1 VTKKCTIQKEGQ
13 LVFRITLTQGLNRQ
27 IRRMCEYVGYQVKK
41 LERVNIMGISSD
53 GLKPGDWRNAS
64 GKEIQMIY
72 SATQF
77 SKSEND
83 PKAPKS
89 QVKKQNI
96 RNSKKSKSNLK
107 VKTKPPKFSV
117 NHRGPSSKRRK

>member
-1 VTKKCTIQKEGQ
+1 
-13 LVFRITLTQGLNRQ
+13 
-27 IRRMCEYVGYQVKK
+27 MCEYVGYQVKK

-107 VKTKPPKFSV
+107 VKTKPPKFSG

>member
-1 VTKKCTIQKEGQ
+1 
-13 LVFRITLTQGLNRQ
+13 
-27 IRRMCEYVGYQVKK
+27 MCEYVGYQVKK

-53 GLKPGDWRNAS
+53 GLKPGDWRKAS
-64 GKEIQMIY
+64 DKEIQMIY

-77 SKSEND
+77 SKSENE

-96 RNSKKSKSNLK
+96 RNNKKSKSNQK
-107 VKTKPPKFSV
+107 VKTKPPKFSR
-117 NHRGPSSKRRK
+117 NHKGPSSKRRK

>member
-1 VTKKCTIQKEGQ
+1 
-13 LVFRITLTQGLNRQ
+13 
-27 IRRMCEYVGYQVKK
+27 
-41 LERVNIMGISSD
+41 MGISSD

-64 GKEIQMIY
+64 DKEIEMIY
-72 SATQF
+72 RATQF

-107 VKTKPPKFSV
+107 VKTKPPKFSR
-117 NHRGPSSKRRK
+117 NHKDSRPKGRK